1 MVYSKAAY
9 NSNKVN
15 PQIGLKLS
23 TGKPFQVRKQEELV
37 SIQGGAQAACD

>member
-9 NSNKVN
+9 NSNNVN

-23 TGKPFQVRKQEELV
+23 TAKPFQVRKQED
-37 SIQGGAQAACD
+37 STQGGAQAACD